1 MSSIDRRIVE
11 MKLDNGEFGRRT
23 EQTVKNLQ
31 DLEKALQLDGAGKG
45 LSDLENKVKGFSLS
59 GIGDAVDSI
68 ASKFSVLGAVGFTAI
83 QSLTNT
89 VMGFG
94 QKLISNVLDPIFSG
108 GKRRALNIE
117 SAKFQLEGLKVAWE
131 DVLPAINYAVLD
143 TAYGLDEAAKA
154 ASQFAASGHRD
165 MDKMGTYL
173 RAISGAAAMTN
184 STYDDTA
191 SIFTK
196 VAGQG
201 RLMGDD
207 LNRLAA
213 RGLNAAATLAE
224 SMGVSEETVR
234 KMVSE
239 GEISFEQFAT
249 AMDAAFGEHA
259 KKANET
265 MQGAFSNMKA
275 ALARIGAN
283 FYTPFHEASRDF
295 FNTMTP
301 IFNSVKDALDP
312 GMTALGDWMILSVGD
327 FTAKVKSVFT
337 GDKENKTIA
346 EQYFQ
351 QGIGMAPKII
361 ENLYKAIMSWLT
373 PIKQAFSSVFG
384 SEQSG
389 FQAFY
394 IFMVKVNQF
403 TQTLRKGFDAGNTF
417 YRIWRGIF
425 SAFGIGWEVAKG
437 FFGVL
442 KDLFGMVDRGQGG
455 FSNFAAAVG
464 DVVWEFYQGVK
475 SGEKLG
481 GVFRFLKSVLTPVV
495 IAFNAIRKVVSAVW
509 DVFAESGVIEYAG
522 ELFNRFF
529 DGLNFGF
536 DTSAGFID
544 GFVDYIRSMTI
555 DIDKV
560 KEVTEGFIETF
571 IAGWTMVKDFVFPI
585 FEGIVDFF
593 KSLPEK
599 INADDF
605 TFKDFFGEI
614 KISMPKQFSSFTKTV
629 GEWFTTWWGQYGPV
643 FASIKDGLI
652 SLWEAIQNLF
662 GDMDWKKALAILGMG
677 GLLGFAIKAY
687 ELLNQSRDVMKAVVG
702 MFESIGGA
710 FDAVKDHAKALTK
723 SLKYDNLIR
732 IAFAILI
739 LSGAL
744 WLISKIPEDDLWR
757 SVGVMAAIAGIVV
770 AIIGVVRLIELIP
783 AKASSSFWTFIGVA
797 LGLVLVMA
805 AIKPLGE
812 ALKQISDIP
821 WASLRN
827 AIVAVISVILTI
839 GVMLVALT
847 KVSKGLALPALA
859 SAAAIAL
866 VLWSLEPLGQALA
879 MISSIQTDNLE
890 QAIRGIIEPIIVIG
904 ILLTVLTEIGKKNPL
919 ATIASA
925 GAIALVLWSLVPL
938 GEALGVIGAMDQG
951 SWGRGLGG
959 MVLALGSVGL
969 IVGLLGGLAPWSIL
983 GAGAIALVSVTLPEM
998 AEGLDKLGQM
1008 SWSSIEEGLKAMDAA
1023 LLIIAG
1029 GSLLNT
1035 FGILGGI
1042 TIALVAGNLEK
1053 LATGIK
1059 AFDGVTVPPGLSE
1072 AMTAIADGV
1081 KAQSMWFSQGYNFN
1095 QVAQNLGAMADGV
1108 RKWEGVSIHPGMTDA
1123 VSALGT
1129 AVKEFPTNIFQGNNF
1144 VKVGENIG
1152 SMGDGIRKWE
1162 GISIHPG
1169 MTAAV
1174 SALGTAVKEF
1184 PTNIFQ
1190 GNNFVKVGENIG
1202 SMGDG
1207 VRKWEGISIH
1217 AGMASTVSELGK
1229 ALVDWPWNI
1238 LKSATMAAAVTPIGD
1253 MAGAMQKWNGVSIP
1267 AGIGTVLGELGAG
1280 LKEFPWTSFSLENMT
1295 AIIGPL
1301 GELSGSVNSWAGAP
1315 RDYPFETVLTSIS
1328 NGVSALAYVDPGN
1341 FALIVP
1347 WVGFLAEA
1355 VSAWSGIMLVGDPF
1369 TFLDSLARGITAL
1382 INVGDFSGLS
1392 TSLDSV
1398 SASIT
1403 SVLEGAVLAASNS
1416 GLKTAQAY
1424 AVGINSGSWM
1434 VTIAGILLVL
1444 SFANTIA
1451 TSAVFATASGVLVAN
1466 SFGAGLIQQ
1475 VNPIRLLASVI
1486 FATVLTALTK
1496 DKSKIVDAGKSIGSS
1511 FTLAVS
1517 SSVGSLSY
1525 LVVASANSIGV
1536 QIANGMARGI
1546 TSNTPVIESA
1556 ARRAATKALNAAKNT
1571 LDVRSPSRRAE
1582 KELGLQFDLGWAKG
1596 IDGGVKHIVSS
1607 VRNAASSSLTALDAS
1622 YSDPSISLFDDLTPV
1637 ISPVLDLTDVERQA
1651 GRLGR
1656 YFNDVNGS
1664 VSLQAGHAATL
1675 SAGQSNATGLI
1686 GDAASGSTQY
1696 TYTQTINSPK
1706 AVSNAEI
1713 FRKTKTLLAVKKQ
1726 QSGER

>member
-23 EQTVKNLQ
+23 EETVKNLQ
-31 DLEKALQLDGAGKG
+31 DLEKALKLDGAGKG
-45 LSDLENKVKGFSLS
+45 LSDIENKAKGFNLS
-59 GIGDAVDSI
+59 GIGNAVESI
-68 ASKFSVLGAVGFTAI
+68 ASKFSVLGAIGFTTI
-83 QSLTNT
+83 QSLTNSAI
-89 VMGFG
+89 GLG
-94 QKLISNVLDPIFSG
+94 KKLVSNVLDPIFSG

-131 DVLPAINYAVLD
+131 DILPAINYAVLD

-249 AMDAAFGEHA
+249 AMDSAFGDHA

-275 ALARIGAN
+275 SLARIGAN
-283 FYTPFHEASRDF
+283 FFTPLHEAQRDF
-295 FNTMTP
+295 YNTMTP
-301 IFNSVKDALDP
+301 IFNSVKDALAP
-312 GMTALGDWMILSVGD
+312 GMEALGDWMILSVGD
-327 FTAKVKSVFT
+327 FTAKVKEVFT
-337 GDKENKTIA
+337 GDKENKTVA

-361 ENLYKAIMSWLT
+361 ENLYKAVMSWLT
-373 PIKQAFSSVFG
+373 PIKQAFSSVFS

-394 IFMVKVNQF
+394 IFMVKLNQF
-403 TQTLRKGFDAGNTF
+403 TQTLRRGFDAGNTF

-425 SAFGIGWEVAKG
+425 SLFGIVWEVTKSL
-437 FFGVL
+437 FGVL

-455 FSNFAAAVG
+455 FANFAASVG
-464 DVVWEFYQGVK
+464 DVTWEFYQGVK
-475 SGEKLG
+475 SGKKLG
-481 GVFRFLKSVLTPVV
+481 GVFKFLEAILTPVV

-509 DVFAESGVIEYAG
+509 DVFAESGLIEYAG

-529 DGLNFGF
+529 DGINFGF

-544 GFVDYIRSMTI
+544 GFVDYIRGMSI

-593 KSLPEK
+593 KGLPEK

-614 KISMPKQFSSFTKTV
+614 TISMPKQFESFTKTL
-629 GEWFTTWWGQYGPV
+629 GAWFTTWWGQYGPV

-652 SLWEAIQNLF
+652 SLWEAIANLL
-662 GDMDWKKALAILGMG
+662 GNIDWKQALAILGAG
-677 GLLGFAIKAY
+677 GLLGFAIMAY
-687 ELLNQSRDVMKAVVG
+687 KLLSQSQDVMKAVVG
-702 MFESIGGA
+702 MFGSIGGA
-710 FDAVKDHAKALTK
+710 FDAVKNHVKQLTK

-739 LSGAL
+739 LAGAL

-757 SVGVMAAIAGIVV
+757 SVGVMAAIAGVVV
-770 AIIGVVRLIELIP
+770 AIIGIVRLIELIP

-805 AIKPLGE
+805 AIKPLGD

-821 WASLRN
+821 WESLRN
-827 AIVAVISVILTI
+827 AIEAVISVILTI
-839 GVMLVALT
+839 GVMLVSLT

-859 SAAAIAL
+859 AAAAIAL

-879 MISSIQTDNLE
+879 MISSIETDNLE

-938 GEALGVIGAMDQG
+938 GEALGVIGAMDQE

-959 MVLALGSVGL
+959 MVLALGSIGL
-969 IVGLLGGLAPWSIL
+969 IVGLLGGLAPWSIA

-998 AEGLDKLGQM
+998 AEGLDKLGRM
-1008 SWSSIEEGLKAMDAA
+1008 SWTSIGDGLKAMDSA
-1023 LLIIAG
+1023 LLIIAS

-1095 QVAQNLGAMADGV
+1095 QVAQNLGSMADGV
-1108 RKWEGVSIHPGMTDA
+1108 RKWEGVSIHPGMTGA

-1152 SMGDGIRKWE
+1152 G
-1162 GISIHPG
+1162 
-1169 MTAAV
+1169 
-1174 SALGTAVKEF
+1174 
-1184 PTNIFQ
+1184 
-1190 GNNFVKVGENIG
+1190 
-1202 SMGDG
+1202 MGDG

-1229 ALVDWPWNI
+1229 ALVDWPWNM

-1253 MAGAMQKWNGVSIP
+1253 LAGAMEKWNGVTIP
-1267 AGIGTVLGELGAG
+1267 AGIGTVLGELGTG

-1315 RDYPFETVLTSIS
+1315 RDYPFETVLTNIS

-1355 VSAWSGIMLVGDPF
+1355 VSAWSGITLVGDPF
-1369 TFLDSLARGITAL
+1369 TILDSLARGITAL
-1382 INVGDFSGLS
+1382 IDVGDFSGLS
-1392 TSLDSV
+1392 SSLDSI

-1403 SVLEGAVLAASNS
+1403 SALEGAVLAASNS

-1434 VTIAGILLVL
+1434 VTVAGVLLVL
-1444 SFANTIA
+1444 SFTNTIA
-1451 TSAVFATASGVLVAN
+1451 TSTVFATASGVLVAN

-1475 VNPIRLLASVI
+1475 VNPIRLLAAVI
-1486 FATVLTALTK
+1486 FATVLTALTT
-1496 DKSKIVDAGKSIGSS
+1496 DKSKVVDAGKAIGSS

-1517 SSVGSLSY
+1517 SGVGSLSY
-1525 LVVASANSIGV
+1525 LVVASANSIGI
-1536 QIANGMARGI
+1536 QISNGMARGI
-1546 TSNTPVIESA
+1546 TSNIPVIEAA
-1556 ARRAATKALNAAKNT
+1556 ARQAASRALTAAKKT
-1571 LDVRSPSRRAE
+1571 LDVKSPSRRAE

-1607 VRNAASSSLTALDAS
+1607 VRNAANSSLTALDAS

-1696 TYTQTINSPK
+1696 NYTQNINSPK
-1706 AVSNAEI
+1706 AVSNAEV

-1726 QSGER
+1726 QAGER